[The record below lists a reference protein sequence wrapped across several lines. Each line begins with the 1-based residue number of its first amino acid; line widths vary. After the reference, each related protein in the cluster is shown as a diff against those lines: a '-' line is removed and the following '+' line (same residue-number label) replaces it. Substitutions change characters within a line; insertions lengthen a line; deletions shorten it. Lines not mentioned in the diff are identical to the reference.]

1 VRRDAP
7 TSAATVGSLIEKL
20 LLFALL
26 LAADDAVAA
35 AAVEEERRVSDR
47 PNDNDFEDDG
57 LIAWRAERRAE
68 IGNNISIL
76 SYEKVSP

>member
-35 AAVEEERRVSDR
+35 AAVEEERRVSDL
-47 PNDNDFEDDG
+47 PKENDFEDDG

-76 SYEKVSP
+76 CYEKVSP

>member
-47 PNDNDFEDDG
+47 PKDNDLEDDG
-57 LIAWRAERRAE
+57 RIAWPERRAE

-76 SYEKVSP
+76 CYEKVSP